1 MWVCLNIRYLQC
13 RKWTSFPPF
22 VSGHFEVLP
31 HFQADHGSLNVRL
44 LVMLVMFIGMFN
56 DIGTVVICYS
66 CSSVNIAF
74 GFSRS
79 ELTKPG
85 EIIAIISSS
94 KPFSCLFYPVIK
106 RNDLRLPYLK
116 NAKKNTKQMGVLVK
130 LGRVVTVKLG
140 GQDIGQIWSEFAKYS
155 ASQNLYPLVN

>member
-1 MWVCLNIRYLQC
+1 MWVCLKIRYLQC

-116 NAKKNTKQMGVLVK
+116 NAKKTPSRWACWSSWGVL
-130 LGRVVTVKLG
+130 LRSSWG
-140 GQDIGQIWSEFAKYS
+140 AKTL
-155 ASQNLYPLVN
+155 ARCGQNLRNILLHRIYTLW